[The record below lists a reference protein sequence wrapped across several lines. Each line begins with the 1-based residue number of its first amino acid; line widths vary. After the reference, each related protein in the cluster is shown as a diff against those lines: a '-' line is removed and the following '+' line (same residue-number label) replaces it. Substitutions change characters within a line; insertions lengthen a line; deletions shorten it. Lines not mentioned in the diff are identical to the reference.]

1 MLRVHD
7 LPHGATID
15 LDDQVIRLPVGEK
28 IILKFGIND
37 FQNFCDIIDD
47 LKMILDF
54 YSTTTSY
61 QCQKCGSVDV
71 DVEYDPPAEADEN

>member
-7 LPHGATID
+7 LPHGASID

-28 IILKFGIND
+28 IVLKFGIND
-37 FQNFCDIIDD
+37 FQNFCEIIDD
-47 LKMILDF
+47 LKIILDF

-61 QCQKCGSVDV
+61 QCQKCGSIDTE
-71 DVEYDPPAEADEN
+71 VEYDPPSATDEN